1 MDDTKISLEEK
12 DDVLEGTPLFSK
24 IPAVPHYHGDAIRK
38 LFVACAL
45 LSLFVI
51 PLWGNLLPFGLM
63 FELGTI
69 ILLVLFA
76 GLTNPHST
84 LVLALDTLIAGTGAF
99 LLEAAAIDFYG
110 TESIMI
116 FIARE
121 IAAILLLLAFYFSVK
136 TLRAVLL
143 HQVGHTSRPGEFDE
157 SKK

>member
-1 MDDTKISLEEK
+1 MDEAKNTLEEK
-12 DDVLEGTPLFSK
+12 EDVLEGTPLFSK

-76 GLTNPHST
+76 GLTNPHGKFI
-84 LVLALDTLIAGTGAF
+84 LALDTLIAGTGAF

-110 TESIMI
+110 TESIML

-136 TLRAVLL
+136 TLRALML
-143 HQVGHTSRPGEFDE
+143 GQVGHMARVGEFDE